1 MTGLML
7 KRALGVL
14 LCGAFASAFMGAS
27 ASRAAIEQAKAK
39 ADATRGREIFLE
51 QKCILCHKVG
61 DSGGVL
67 GPELTTVGERK
78 DAAWLVKYL
87 PKPQAFDP
95 KNKMPPVAVTGQDL
109 DDLVAY
115 LVSLKG
121 RTRGD

>member
-1 MTGLML
+1 MTGLMSR
-7 KRALGVL
+7 RAIGAL
-14 LCGAFASAFMGAS
+14 LCGAFASAFMSAS
-27 ASRAAIEQAKAK
+27 AGGAAIEQAKAK

>member
-14 LCGAFASAFMGAS
+14 LCGAVASAFMGAS
-27 ASRAAIEQAKAK
+27 AGRAVIEQGKAK
-39 ADATRGREIFLE
+39 ADASRGREIFLE

>member
-1 MTGLML
+1 M
-7 KRALGVL
+7 
-14 LCGAFASAFMGAS
+14 
-27 ASRAAIEQAKAK
+27 
-39 ADATRGREIFLE
+39 
-51 QKCILCHKVG
+51 
-61 DSGGVL
+61 
-67 GPELTTVGERK
+67 TTVGERK